1 MSNQKSNKTPWLL
14 SSPALF
20 MYALLLIV
28 PMVMTLVLSFRSFLP
43 MVGIQDDFILS
54 NYIEVFTDPY
64 FQEIFLRTFVI
75 SILTALFCVL
85 LGVPE
90 AYILNRMRAPW
101 KGIFFLVTLGPLLVS
116 VVVRTLGWA
125 VIFGREGVISEIAQF
140 IGLSDKPITLMYTQ
154 TGVLI
159 ALVHVLVPFMVL
171 SVWASLQRLDPET
184 ERAAISLG
192 ASPFTV
198 MHKIVLPQIM
208 PGILSGSVIVFALT
222 ATAFATPSMIGGR
235 SLKVVATT
243 TYDEFLHSLNWPL
256 GAALAIVLLVFN
268 VVIIAGYNRYIER
281 KFTQV
286 FES

>member
-1 MSNQKSNKTPWLL
+1 MSDKKNNRTPWLL
-14 SSPALF
+14 SSPALLA
-20 MYALLLIV
+20 YTLLLVV
-28 PMVMTLVLSFRSFLP
+28 PMLMTLVLSFRSFQP
-43 MVGIQDDFILS
+43 MLGIQDGFVLS
-54 NYIEVFTDPY
+54 NYAEIFTDVY
-64 FQEIFLRTFVI
+64 FQEIFLRTFVM
-75 SILTALFCVL
+75 SMLTALFCAL

-101 KGIFFLVTLGPLLVS
+101 KGIFLLMTLGPLLIS

-125 VIFGREGVISEIAQF
+125 VLFGREGVISEVAQF
-140 IGLSDKPITLMYTQ
+140 LGLSDGPVTLMYTQ

-192 ASPFTV
+192 ASQFTV
-198 MHKIVLPQIM
+198 MRRVVLPQII
-208 PGILSGSVIVFALT
+208 PGILSGSVIVFALA

-243 TYDEFLHSLNWPL
+243 AYDEFLHSLNWPL
-256 GAALAIVLLVFN
+256 GASLAIVLLLLN
-268 VVIIAGYNRYIER
+268 VVIITGYNRFIER
-281 KFTQV
+281 KYAQV